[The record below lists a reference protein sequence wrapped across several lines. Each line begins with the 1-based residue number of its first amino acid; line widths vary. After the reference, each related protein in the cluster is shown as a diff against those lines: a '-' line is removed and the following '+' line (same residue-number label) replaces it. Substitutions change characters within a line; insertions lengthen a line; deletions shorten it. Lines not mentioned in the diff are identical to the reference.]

1 MKYEK
6 WKIGEPKQQDVDLLR
21 SAGYPYL
28 LSTVLASR
36 GVTTPEQAA
45 VFLDR
50 LFFAGGAVLR
60 HKPAAGIAV
69 CRRAGA
75 IGAFDDLNKYFT
87 IAQMPVVSSQYWNMV
102 FGATPED
109 IRRDAEGLQTM
120 RTLARN
126 MAWLL
131 KCIRA
136 GREQNILPP
145 EPEKLVR
152 TNFIR

>member
-50 LFFAGGAVLR
+50 ERKLTLSPLLMRDMDKAVAR
-60 HKPAAGIAV
+60 IQRAIAD
-69 CRRAGA
+69 R
-75 IGAFDDLNKYFT
+75 
-87 IAQMPVVSSQYWNMV
+87 
-102 FGATPED
+102 
-109 IRRDAEGLQTM
+109 
-120 RTLARN
+120 
-126 MAWLL
+126 
-131 KCIRA
+131 
-136 GREQNILPP
+136 
-145 EPEKLVR
+145 
-152 TNFIR
+152 